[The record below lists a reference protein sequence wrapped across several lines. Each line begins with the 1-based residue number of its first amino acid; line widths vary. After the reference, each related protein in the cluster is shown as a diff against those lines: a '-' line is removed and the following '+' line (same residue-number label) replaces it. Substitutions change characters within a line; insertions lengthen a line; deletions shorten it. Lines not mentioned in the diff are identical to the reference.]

1 MKKDIYF
8 LLPVFTYGAGQSVKR
23 IVIGLDKQKYNKN
36 IICLGKCQFRDEL
49 TKKGVNVHEISKTK
63 LLYAISS
70 IKKILSE
77 NSFNE
82 KILISNIHYANVLSL
97 IFFSKIEN
105 LKIIVN
111 ERTAIKELDIYFG
124 IFDFF
129 KKKIIKMLIIFF
141 YKRSSQVITNSSKCS
156 KDLENIINFKV
167 QTIFSPS
174 YLVKKIKK
182 KSKKKKQKVFLA
194 VSRLAKEKNIFFLI
208 DAINLIREKNFILKI
223 IGDGDQKQKLLFYVN
238 KLKLEKKIKF
248 LNFKGNTDKYFAE
261 SDLFINTSYFEGF
274 PNTVVE
280 ALSNNV
286 PVLCSKSHGGIHDI
300 IKNDTYGN
308 LFNINK
314 PENLS
319 SLILNYLK
327 NEKNFLKKTKKAKK
341 NLKKFSIK
349 KCVKDYENV
358 INEL

>member
-1 MKKDIYF
+1 MKKHIYF
-8 LLPVFTYGAGQSVKR
+8 LLPVFTYGAGQSIKR
-23 IVIGLDKQKYNKN
+23 IVVGLDKQKYNKN
-36 IICLGKCQFRDEL
+36 IICLGKCQFKDEL
-49 TKKGVNVHEISKTK
+49 IKKGVNVYEINKTK
-63 LLYAISS
+63 LLYAISN

-77 NSFNE
+77 NTSNE

-97 IFFSKIEN
+97 IFFSKIQN

-124 IFDFF
+124 VFDFI

-141 YKRSSQVITNSSKCS
+141 YKRSTKVITNSSKSS

-174 YLVKKIKK
+174 YLVKKIKNKNK
-182 KSKKKKQKVFLA
+182 KNKQKVFLV

-208 DAINLIREKNFILKI
+208 DAINLIREKNFVLKI
-223 IGDGDQKQKLLFYVN
+223 VGDGDQKQKLSVYVN

-248 LNFKGNTDKYFAE
+248 LKFQSNTDKYFAE
-261 SDLFINTSYFEGF
+261 SDLFINTSFFEGF
-274 PNTVVE
+274 PNSVVE
-280 ALSNNV
+280 SISNNV

-308 LFNINK
+308 LFDINK

-319 SLILNYLK
+319 LLILSYFK
-327 NEKNFLKKTKKAKK
+327 NKKNFLKKVKKAKN

-349 KCVKDYENV
+349 KCVKDYEN
-358 INEL
+358 ILNQL